1 MISNMKKKEKYLYQN
16 EKEKKNKENKEN
28 KKIQTTNKILSSID
42 KNLFSSKHIFNLFL
56 FAFDIDK
63 KV

>member
-1 MISNMKKKEKYLYQN
+1 MIPNMKKKEKYLYQN
-16 EKEKKNKENKEN
+16 EKEKKEKKNKENE
-28 KKIQTTNKILSSID
+28 KIQTKSKTLSSID
-42 KNLFSSKHIFNLFL
+42 KNLFSSKHIFNLSL